1 MKYEDKFEIEFIR
14 RTLELKEQYEQGN
27 ITPDY
32 SYTLLVNLC
41 VGLLFIPREI
51 FRQYESN
58 LSSINIKDN
67 NFGIALEHIDSK
79 DKSLYSIVRNMR
91 NAIAH
96 NDFTLISEDNKY
108 ITHIKLDGR
117 SFHATFPISDFIN
130 FVTSIAKYTFDN
142 ILTQTNMSN
151 NNGKQ

>member
-14 RTLELKEQYEQGN
+14 RTLELKKQYEQGN
-27 ITPDY
+27 STPDF

-58 LSSINIKDN
+58 LLSINLKDN
-67 NFGIALEHIDSK
+67 NFGIAPELIDSE

-96 NDFTLISEDNKY
+96 NNFTLLSEDNQH

-117 SFHATFPISDFIN
+117 SFHATLPISDFIN
-130 FVTSIAKYTFDN
+130 FVTSVAKYTLDH
-142 ILTQTNMSN
+142 LLS
-151 NNGKQ
+151 